1 MSKIFDVIDT
11 EAIEQLAQI
20 VSRNDLGEISVE
32 YNGKSVTV
40 KSKRTAPPPPPV
52 PAAMPAPGMGAGAG
66 QGYPPMPPV
75 SPAAVQNITAPIDT
89 PVPDTISGTAVKAPI
104 VGTYYSK
111 PRPDASPFVTVG
123 SKVKKGDVLYILE
136 TMKVMNEI
144 CAECDGKV
152 SKILVNDGDALEYGQ
167 TVMIIS

>member
-1 MSKIFDVIDT
+1 MSKIFDIIDVDAV
-11 EAIEQLAQI
+11 EKLATI
-20 VSRNDLGEISVE
+20 VNANDLGEITIGYE
-32 YNGKSVTV
+32 GKSVTV
-40 KSKRTAPPPPPV
+40 KGKKTPPPPPPQGMPPMGA
-52 PAAMPAPGMGAGAG
+52 PAQCAPAMPA
-66 QGYPPMPPV
+66 V
-75 SPAAVQNITAPIDT
+75 SPAAAAAITEPVDS
-89 PVPDTISGTAVKAPI
+89 PVPDTISGTPVKAPI

-144 CAECDGKV
+144 TAECDGVV
-152 SKILVNDGDALEYGQ
+152 SKILASDGDSLEYGQ

>member
-20 VSRNDLGEISVE
+20 VANNDLGEITVE

-40 KSKRTAPPPPPV
+40 KSKRNAPPPPPIPAPAGM
-52 PAAMPAPGMGAGAG
+52 PAAPMA
-66 QGYPPMPPV
+66 QSYPMPPV
-75 SPAAVQNITAPIDT
+75 SPAAAQNITAPIDT
-89 PVPDTISGTAVKAPI
+89 PVPETISGTAVKAPI

-144 CAECDGKV
+144 CAECDGKI

>member
-1 MSKIFDVIDT
+1 MSKIFEVIDT

-20 VSRNDLGEISVE
+20 VSRNDLGEISIE
-32 YNGKSVTV
+32 YNGRAVTV
-40 KSKRTAPPPPPV
+40 KSKRTAPPPPMP
-52 PAAMPAPGMGAGAG
+52 MPAPTAQNFAA
-66 QGYPPMPPV
+66 PVMPPV
-75 SPAAVQNITAPIDT
+75 SPAAMQNITAPIDT
-89 PVPDTISGTAVKAPI
+89 PVPETISGTAVKAPI

>member
-1 MSKIFDVIDT
+1 MSKIFEIIDT
-11 EAIEQLAQI
+11 EAIEQLADI
-20 VSRNDLGEISVE
+20 LNKKDLGEISIE
-32 YNGKSVTV
+32 YEGKIVSV
-40 KSKRTAPPPPPV
+40 KSKKPLPPV
-52 PAAMPAPGMGAGAG
+52 PAGMPPIAVPQMPA
-66 QGYPPMPPV
+66 V
-75 SPAAVQNITAPIDT
+75 SPAAAMPSITNPIDS
-89 PVPDTISGTAVKAPI
+89 PVPETISGVAVKAPI

-111 PRPDASPFVTVG
+111 PRPDASPFVTIG

-144 CAECDGKV
+144 CAENDGIV

>member
-1 MSKIFDVIDT
+1 MSKIFEVIDT

-20 VSRNDLGEISVE
+20 VSRNDLGEISIE
-32 YNGKSVTV
+32 YNGRAVTV
-40 KSKRTAPPPPPV
+40 KSKRQAPPPPP
-52 PAAMPAPGMGAGAG
+52 MPAPAPAA
-66 QGYPPMPPV
+66 QNYPAMPPV
-75 SPAAVQNITAPIDT
+75 SPAAMQNITAPIDT

-111 PRPDASPFVTVG
+111 PRPDAAPFVTVG

-144 CAECDGKV
+144 CAECDGKI